1 MKNLKNWIAIYLERE
16 YQDCFYMEYQEV
28 NLK

>member
-1 MKNLKNWIAIYLERE
+1 MNNLKNWIAIYLERE
-16 YQDCFYMEYQEV
+16 DQDCFFMEYQEV